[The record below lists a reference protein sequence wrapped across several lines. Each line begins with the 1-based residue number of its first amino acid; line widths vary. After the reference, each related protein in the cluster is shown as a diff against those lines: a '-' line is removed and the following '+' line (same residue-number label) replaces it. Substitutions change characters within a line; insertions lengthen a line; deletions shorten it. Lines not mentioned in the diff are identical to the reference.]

1 MRIEEFGD
9 LSEYVENQELVLK
22 ILEGYDFD
30 IIFNGIKEFDR
41 QSYYNYQFIITNLK
55 TENDHEQSGVGVP
68 NDHYFDYSEG
78 IGNDI
83 LDESNKLNKIINAL
97 WCIISDFM
105 CYYMDFDEF
114 VDTFGYGSEEVN
126 KVRKIWKDIKYNNDM
141 LLDLMNE
148 NDIEILR
155 DNIQL

>member
-55 TENDHEQSGVGVP
+55 TENDH
-68 NDHYFDYSEG
+68 YFDYSEG
-78 IGNDI
+78 
-83 LDESNKLNKIINAL
+83 
-97 WCIISDFM
+97 
-105 CYYMDFDEF
+105 
-114 VDTFGYGSEEVN
+114 
-126 KVRKIWKDIKYNNDM
+126 M
-141 LLDLMNE
+141 LLYIFIPKVARN
-148 NDIEILR
+148 
-155 DNIQL
+155 

>member
-1 MRIEEFGD
+1 MKIEEFGD

-55 TENDHEQSGVGVP
+55 TENDHKQSGVGVL

-114 VDTFGYGSEEVN
+114 VDTFGYGQEECEFVL
-126 KVRKIWKDIKYNNDM
+126 KI
-141 LLDLMNE
+141 
-148 NDIEILR
+148 
-155 DNIQL
+155 